1 MKYINVGILEMFD
14 SKDIRY
20 ASTETD
26 ATTDTGFSIN
36 SHVCDCYMNI
46 EAVDEVWFM
55 YSFKSDTARGEG
67 WYYPFIAL
75 DSSKNTIGSV
85 QLIRTSVGL
94 CLGVYNKNN
103 NLIYTSPNTIN
114 IFDNTYHTLE
124 FHMKT
129 GESSRV
135 DVWVDTKLFCSYRA
149 PSIFSGSISYV
160 GFHKT
165 NDEFAYHFSQF
176 IAQDTRRIGLEKFV
190 KLTVDPATEQNMPQ
204 GSTTSFTLSGLS
216 DATEYSD
223 ITSVCALINTTSKD
237 ANITEGTF
245 SINGSEIGKVDVSS
259 SNTNSYEL
267 AHSETNTQTTKP
279 WTRDDIEGKQM
290 TFTVNGAS

>member
-14 SKDIRY
+14 AKDIKE
-20 ASTETD
+20 ASTEKD
-26 ATTDTGFSIN
+26 STTDTGYTI
-36 SHVCDCYMNI
+36 HAKVCDCYMNI
-46 EAVDEVWFM
+46 EAVDELWFM
-55 YSFKSDTARGEG
+55 YSFKSSTVSGGGE
-67 WYYPFIAL
+67 YYPFIAL
-75 DSSKNTIGSV
+75 DSSKTNICSV
-85 QLIRTSVGL
+85 RLINTSVGL
-94 CLGVYNKNN
+94 CLGVYDKND

-114 IFDNTYHTLE
+114 IFDDSYHTIE

-129 GESSRV
+129 GESSRI
-135 DVWVDTKLFCSYRA
+135 DVWVDTKLFCSYRS

-165 NDEFAYHFSQF
+165 NSDYSFYLSQF

-190 KLTVDPATEQNMPQ
+190 KLTVAPATEQTIPQ

-245 SINGSEIGKVDVSS
+245 SIDGSKIGTVDVSS
-259 SNTNSYEL
+259 SNTNSYEIV
-267 AHSETNTQTTKP
+267 HSETNAQTTKP
-279 WTRDDIEGKQM
+279 WTRDNIEGKMM